1 MKAEEVADKLGE
13 PYRHGFGYVR
23 IPCYNS
29 TFHKNDDKDPSL
41 VIYDGDRGYYC
52 FACGVNGSH
61 EWLFK
66 QFGIAADLPRRKRI
80 EYKKEYKQYDFQDIY
95 TKLKPLTEAARKVM
109 ADKGLDPDMLEEM
122 GWRWHSGVVKN
133 WGDGI
138 FIPYKVKGRVVGAR
152 LRMLNGN
159 IRFMSLPG
167 GESFAF
173 MTDDMKDDC
182 FVCEGETDTLTLH
195 QLGYKAAGIPGA
207 TNTQSIKKL
216 IYEAQKSGTRL
227 TVVPDNDEAGRNFY
241 ERVKRVGDEYNVEVK
256 MLQVPV
262 AKDVNEWYNL
272 VGKERFTNYLKENKY
287 EQNGSVPEDTSRR
300 GQTDFRLV

>member
-1 MKAEEVADKLGE
+1 MKAEEVANQIGE
-13 PYRHGFGYVR
+13 QYRHGFGYVR
-23 IPCYNS
+23 IPCYNAS
-29 TFHKNDDKDPSL
+29 FHKNEDRDPSL

-61 EWLFK
+61 EWLLK
-66 QFGIAADLPRRKRI
+66 QYGIQSELPRRKRV

-95 TKLKPLTEAARKVM
+95 TKLKPLTSEARKVLQ
-109 ADKGLDPDMLEEM
+109 AKGLDPDALEEM

-152 LRMLNGN
+152 LRLLSGP

-173 MTDDMKDDC
+173 MTDGMRDES
-182 FVCEGETDTLTLH
+182 FVCEGETDTLTLN
-195 QLGYKAAGIPGA
+195 QLGYKAVGIPGA
-207 TNTQSIKKL
+207 TNTQSIRKL
-216 IYEAQKSGTRL
+216 IFEAQKHGTRL
-227 TVVPDNDEAGRNFY
+227 TVVPDNDKAGRDFY
-241 ERVKRVGDEYNVEVK
+241 ERVKRLGDEYNVDVR

-262 AKDVNEWYNL
+262 SKDVNEWYNL
-272 VGKERFTNYLKENKY
+272 VGKEKVIQYLKENRY
-287 EQNGSVPEDTSRR
+287 EQNGSVPKDSTRG
-300 GQTDFRLV
+300 GQTNFRLV